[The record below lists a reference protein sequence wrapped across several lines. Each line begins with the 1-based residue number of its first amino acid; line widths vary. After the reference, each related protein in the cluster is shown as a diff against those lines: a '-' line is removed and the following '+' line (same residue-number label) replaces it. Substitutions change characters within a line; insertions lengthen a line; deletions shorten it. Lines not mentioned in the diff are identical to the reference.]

1 MSFPLETDVATA
13 ARLFAD
19 GTLLVD
25 VREPNEVAA
34 VHLPGSKHISIRE
47 IPARAAEIPQDR
59 QVLIL
64 CHHGGRSARVTQFLR
79 ASGWENV
86 TNVAGGIDAW
96 ALQVDPTLR
105 RY

>member
-1 MSFPLETDVATA
+1 MAFPLETDVATA
-13 ARLFAD
+13 AQLASA
-19 GTLLVD
+19 GTLLID
-25 VREPNEVAA
+25 VREPNEFATCQIA
-34 VHLPGSKHISIRE
+34 GSVHLPIRE
-47 IPARAAEIPQDR
+47 IPARMSEIPTDR

-79 ASGWENV
+79 SAGWDNV

-96 ALQVDPTLR
+96 ARHVDPTLA